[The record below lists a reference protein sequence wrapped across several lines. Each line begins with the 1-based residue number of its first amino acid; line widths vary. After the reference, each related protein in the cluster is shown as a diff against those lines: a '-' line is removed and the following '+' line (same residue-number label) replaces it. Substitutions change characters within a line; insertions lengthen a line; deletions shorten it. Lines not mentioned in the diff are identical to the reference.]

1 MDEQTALA
9 LKDFTTRY
17 CNEWHEKH
25 ASWPMSEELYGV
37 PSPCIISTTRDAVYW
52 QPQPFEGE
60 QNVNAVERA
69 FDIVIQPAL
78 HTFYTTQFAGDM
90 RAQLASE
97 TLTLLQTWSAD
108 DFRRVQENLIGHL
121 VTQKRLKLSPTL
133 FIATL
138 DNELEVISLCN
149 LSGEVIK
156 ETLGTRNRSVL
167 APSLADFLTQLKP
180 LL

>member
-1 MDEQTALA
+1 
-9 LKDFTTRY
+9 
-17 CNEWHEKH
+17 
-25 ASWPMSEELYGV
+25 
-37 PSPCIISTTRDAVYW
+37 
-52 QPQPFEGE
+52 
-60 QNVNAVERA
+60 
-69 FDIVIQPAL
+69 
-78 HTFYTTQFAGDM
+78 M

>member
-1 MDEQTALA
+1 MDEQTVLA
-9 LKDFTTRY
+9 LKAFTTRY
-17 CNEWHEKH
+17 CDAWHEKH
-25 ASWPMSEELYGV
+25 DSWPMSEELYGV
-37 PSPCIISTTRDAVYW
+37 PSPCIISTTSDAVYW

-60 QNVNAVERA
+60 QNISAVERA

-78 HTFYTTQFAGDM
+78 HAFYTAQFAGDM
-90 RAQLASE
+90 PAQYADE

-133 FIATL
+133 FIATQESEL
-138 DNELEVISLCN
+138 DVISVCN

-156 ETLGTRNRSVL
+156 ETLGTRKRAVL
-167 APSLADFLTQLKP
+167 APTLADFLNQLKP